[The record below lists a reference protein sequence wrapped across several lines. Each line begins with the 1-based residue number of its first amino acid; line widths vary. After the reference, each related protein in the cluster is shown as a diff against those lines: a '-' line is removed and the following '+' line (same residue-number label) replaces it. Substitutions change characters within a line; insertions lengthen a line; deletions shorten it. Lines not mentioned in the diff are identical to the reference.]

1 MAQVGQARLV
11 RGEGALVLVTVNVSE
26 KFMSLLL
33 RCLAIVGAVVTIAA
47 QPSASAQD
55 FSGKPIR
62 IIVGLVAGGATDVT
76 ARLVA
81 QKLTENLHANAYVD
95 NRPGGIFI
103 PATRE
108 VFGAE
113 PDGHTLLMIS
123 TSNVVTQPLHHD
135 YPFDLRAL
143 TPVTEVSDGPLILVA
158 RKDLPIKSIADLIA
172 YAKANPGKLTFGS
185 GGGSGSSLYLAAE
198 LLRLKAGI
206 QFQHV
211 PYRGAAAALND
222 LLGAHIDLMFDAMP
236 VMSQQAKAGNVTP
249 LAVTGATR
257 SPVLPDVP
265 TMMEA
270 GLKDFEVVNYFGLFA
285 PPKTPPATV
294 QRLRD
299 EIAKAV
305 STPDM
310 VEQFAKQGMAP
321 VANQPAEFGKHLAVE
336 IDRWAQVIDEA
347 GIKPE

>member
-1 MAQVGQARLV
+1 MNSLARFLV
-11 RGEGALVLVTVNVSE
+11 VLLGV
-26 KFMSLLL
+26 LLS
-33 RCLAIVGAVVTIAA
+33 AHHSAA
-47 QPSASAQD
+47 AQD
-55 FSGKPIR
+55 FSTKPIR

-81 QKLTENLHANAYVD
+81 QKLAERLHTNAYVE
-95 NRPGGIFI
+95 NRAGGNFI
-103 PATRE
+103 PATKE
-108 VFGAE
+108 LIGAA

-123 TSNVVTQPLHHD
+123 TSNVVTQPLHPD
-135 YPFDLRAL
+135 YPIDLRTL

-158 RKDLPIKSIADLIA
+158 RKDLSIKSIADLIA
-172 YAKANPGKLTFGS
+172 YAKQNPGKLTFGS
-185 GGGSGSSLYLAAE
+185 GGGTGSSLYLAAE
-198 LLRLKAGI
+198 LLRLKTGI
-206 QFQHV
+206 AFQHV

-236 VMSQQAKAGNVTP
+236 VMSQQTKTGNVTP
-249 LAVTGATR
+249 LAVTGARR

-270 GLKDFEVVNYFGLFA
+270 GLKDFEVVNYFALFA
-285 PPKTPPATV
+285 PPKTPAAIA

-299 EIAKAV
+299 EIAQAV
-305 STPDM
+305 AAPDM

-321 VANQPAEFGKHLAVE
+321 VANQPDDFAKHLEAE
-336 IDRWAQVIDEA
+336 LTRWAQVIKDA

>member
-1 MAQVGQARLV
+1 
-11 RGEGALVLVTVNVSE
+11 
-26 KFMSLLL
+26 MSSFV
-33 RCLAIVGAVVTIAA
+33 RCLALGLLMLASHCPAV
-47 QPSASAQD
+47 AQD
-55 FSGKPIR
+55 FSNRPIR
-62 IIVGLVAGGATDVT
+62 IIVGLVAGGGTDVT

-81 QKLTENLHANAYVD
+81 QKLTEALHTNVYVD

-108 VFGAE
+108 LMNAE

-123 TSNVVTQPLHHD
+123 TSNVVTQPFHPD

-143 TPVTEVSDGPLILVA
+143 TPVTEISDGPLILVA
-158 RKDLPIKSIADLIA
+158 RKDLAIKSIGDLVA
-172 YAKANPGKLTFGS
+172 YAKRNPGKLTFGS
-185 GGGSGSSLYLAAE
+185 GGGTGSSLYLAAE

-206 QFQHV
+206 KFQNV

-249 LAVTGATR
+249 LAVTSAKR
-257 SPVLPDVP
+257 SPILPNVP
-265 TMMEA
+265 TMTEA
-270 GLKDFEVVNYFGLFA
+270 GLNDFEVVNYFALFA
-285 PPKTPPATV
+285 PPKTPAAIA

-310 VEQFAKQGMAP
+310 VAQFAKQGMAP
-321 VANQPAEFGKHLAVE
+321 VASQPSEFATYLQAEL
-336 IDRWAQVIDEA
+336 DRWTQVIKDA

>member
-1 MAQVGQARLV
+1 VIVPKSEMLMT
-11 RGEGALVLVTVNVSE
+11 VLT
-26 KFMSLLL
+26 
-33 RCLAIVGAVVTIAA
+33 RCLVAAVLILTGHIAA
-47 QPSASAQD
+47 AQD
-55 FSGKPIR
+55 FSGRPIR

-81 QKLTENLHANAYVD
+81 QKLTDTLHTNVYVE

-103 PATRE
+103 PATKE
-108 VFGAE
+108 LIGSA

-123 TSNVVTQPLHHD
+123 TSNVVTQPLHPD
-135 YPFDLRAL
+135 YPIDLRTL

-158 RKDLPIKSIADLIA
+158 RKDLPIKRVADLIA
-172 YAKANPGKLTFGS
+172 YAKANPGKLSFGS
-185 GGGSGSSLYLAAE
+185 GGGTGSSLYLAAE
-198 LLRLKAGI
+198 LLRLRTQIK
-206 QFQHV
+206 FQHV

-249 LAVTGATR
+249 LAVTGGKR

-265 TMMEA
+265 TMIEA

-285 PPKTPPATV
+285 PPNTPAAV
-294 QRLRD
+294 AQRLRD

-305 STPDM
+305 STPEM
-310 VEQFAKQGMAP
+310 IEQFAQQGMAP
-321 VANQPAEFGKHLAVE
+321 VASQPAAFAKHLAAE
-336 IDRWAQVIDEA
+336 LDRWAQVIKDA

>member
-1 MAQVGQARLV
+1 MTFLARWIAGLALALTAQV
-11 RGEGALVLVTVNVSE
+11 
-26 KFMSLLL
+26 
-33 RCLAIVGAVVTIAA
+33 
-47 QPSASAQD
+47 ASAQD
-55 FSGKPIR
+55 FSAKPIR

-81 QKLTENLHANAYVD
+81 QKLTDALHTNVYVE
-95 NRPGGIFI
+95 NRPGGLFI
-103 PATRE
+103 PATKE
-108 VFGAE
+108 LIGAP

-123 TSNVVTQPLHHD
+123 TSNVVTQPLHPD
-135 YPFDLRAL
+135 YPVDLRTL

-158 RKDLPIKSIADLIA
+158 RKDLPIKSVADLIA

-185 GGGSGSSLYLAAE
+185 GGGTGSSLYLAAE
-198 LLRLKAGI
+198 LLRLKTQI
-206 QFQHV
+206 KFQHV

-249 LAVTGATR
+249 LAVTSAKR
-257 SPVLPDVP
+257 SPVLPAVP

-285 PPKTPPATV
+285 PPKTPPAIAH
-294 QRLRD
+294 RLRD

-305 STPDM
+305 ATPDM
-310 VEQFAKQGMAP
+310 VEQFASQGMAP
-321 VANQPAEFGKHLAVE
+321 VASEPADFGRHLAAE
-336 IDRWAQVIDEA
+336 LERWAQVIKDA